1 MVGRNMLAA
10 CLKTMVQGSLQA
22 DLVAM
27 ATGRDAVLQRMF
39 DGRSLVHGDTYWD
52 ALKVRPNK
60 GDSGFCQNLPLP

>member
-52 ALKVRPNK
+52 REK
-60 GDSGFCQNLPLP
+60 